1 MARAL
6 DPTAIA
12 APGRMVLPALCLG
25 SFITTLAFVA
35 PAPFLPAMSD
45 DLGVSVALLGQITT
59 VMMVMSGA
67 LALVVGPLA
76 DRYGARRFIVAGLAA
91 TAVALFDF
99 ALAPVFAALF
109 VASIAGAVAEA
120 TVPGLSLAI
129 AGSRFSGPAARRALG
144 WTVGALASAPIVGV
158 PLLTTVGDLA
168 GWRAAFLLAGFAA
181 TVSVVL
187 VALWLPA
194 DTPAGNDAPRWEGI
208 LDAYRPLLHDGG
220 MRRLYACTLTR
231 SLCWLGLLTYYGAML
246 EEQYDMGTGQ
256 IGLAY
261 MLGGSGYFA
270 GSLAAGGPLARVP
283 TRSLVAVGTVVMAIL
298 MAAPFPGTLPT
309 AAAVAVIPVAAF
321 AGAVGWVGLTALLTT
336 ETPAGAGTTM
346 VFNSALFNLGA
357 ASGAGLGGLLL
368 ATGGFTAVALG
379 LPVFGLAAALLA
391 WTSRSQSTR
400 SAAAPAD

>member
-6 DPTAIA
+6 DPTVIS

-59 VMMVMSGA
+59 AMMVLSGV
-67 LALVVGPLA
+67 LALVVGPFA
-76 DRYGARRFIVAGLAA
+76 DRYGARRFILAGMAA
-91 TAVALFDF
+91 TSLALFDYG
-99 ALAPVFAALF
+99 LAPVFAALF
-109 VASIAGAVAEA
+109 AGSIAGAVAEA

-129 AGSRFSGPAARRALG
+129 AGSRYSGPAARRALG

-158 PLLTTVGDLA
+158 PLLTTIGDLA

-181 TVSVVL
+181 AVSVVL
-187 VALWLPA
+187 MALWLPA
-194 DTPAGNDAPRWEGI
+194 DTPAGSDAPPWEGI
-208 LDAYRPLLHDGG
+208 LDAYQPLLHDAG
-220 MRRLYACTLTR
+220 MRRLFACTLTR
-231 SLCWLGLLTYYGAML
+231 SLCWIGLLTYYGAML
-246 EEQYDMGTGQ
+246 EKQYDLGTGQ

-270 GSLAAGGPLARVP
+270 GSLAAGGPLAGVP
-283 TRSLVAVGTVVMAIL
+283 TRTMVSVGTVTMAIL
-298 MAAPFPGTLPT
+298 MAAPFTGAMPT
-309 AAAVAVIPVAAF
+309 MLAVALIPLAAF
-321 AGAVGWVGLTALLTT
+321 AGAVGWVGLTALLTA

-346 VFNSALFNLGA
+346 VLNSALFNLGA

-379 LPVFGLAAALLA
+379 LPVFGLIAAALA
-391 WTSRSQSTR
+391 WASHDPSTR
-400 SAAAPAD
+400 SAIAPAD

>member
-12 APGRMVLPALCLG
+12 PPGRMVLPALCVG

-45 DLGVSVALLGQITT
+45 DLGVSVALLGQVTT
-59 VMMVMSGA
+59 VMMVMSGM

-76 DRYGARRFIVAGLAA
+76 DRFGPRRFILAGLAA

-99 ALAPVFAALF
+99 GLAPVFAVLF

-120 TVPGLSLAI
+120 TVPGLSLSI
-129 AGSRFSGPAARRALG
+129 AGSRFSGPASRRALG
-144 WTVGALASAPIVGV
+144 WTVGALASAPIIGV

-168 GWRAAFLLAGFAA
+168 GWRVAFLLAGFAA
-181 TVSVVL
+181 AVSVVL
-187 VALWLPA
+187 VALWLPE
-194 DTPAGNDAPRWEGI
+194 DTPAGDDVPQWTGM
-208 LDAYRPLLHDGG
+208 LDAYRPLLRDGG
-220 MRRLYACTLTR
+220 MRRLYASTLTR

-246 EEQYDMGTGQ
+246 EEQYGLSTGE

-270 GSLAAGGPLARVP
+270 GGLASGGPLAGVP
-283 TRSLVAVGTVVMAIL
+283 TRALVSVGTVAMAIL
-298 MAAPFPGTLPT
+298 MSAPFAGTMPT
-309 AAAVAVIPVAAF
+309 AAAVALLPVAAF

-336 ETPAGAGTTM
+336 ETPAGSGTTM

-368 ATGGFTAVALG
+368 ATGGFTAVAFG
-379 LPVFGLAAALLA
+379 LPVFGIVAGVLV
-391 WTSRSQSTR
+391 W
-400 SAAAPAD
+400 APRPEPAVA

>member
-45 DLGVSVALLGQITT
+45 DLGVGVALLGQITT
-59 VMMVMSGA
+59 AMMVLSGV

-76 DRYGARRFIVAGLAA
+76 DRYGARRFILAGLAA

-99 ALAPVFAALF
+99 GLAPVFAALF
-109 VASIAGAVAEA
+109 IASIAGAVAEA

-129 AGSRFSGPAARRALG
+129 AGSRFSGPDARRALG
-144 WTVGALASAPIVGV
+144 WTVGALASAPIIGV

-181 TVSVVL
+181 AACVVL
-187 VALWLPA
+187 VAFWLPA
-194 DTPAGNDAPRWEGI
+194 DTPARSDSPRWEGI
-208 LDAYRPLLHDGG
+208 LDAYRPLLNDGG

-256 IGLAY
+256 IGLVY

-283 TRSLVAVGTVVMAIL
+283 TRSMVAIGTVVMAIL
-298 MAAPFPGTLPT
+298 MSAPFAGTMPT
-309 AAAVAVIPVAAF
+309 AAAVALLPVAAF
-321 AGAVGWVGLTALLTT
+321 AGAVGWVGLTALLTA

-368 ATGGFTAVALG
+368 ATGGFTAVAFG
-379 LPVFGLAAALLA
+379 LPAFGIAAALLA
-391 WTSRSQSTR
+391 WAPRP
-400 SAAAPAD
+400 APAVAA

>member
-6 DPTAIA
+6 DPSAMA

-45 DLGVSVALLGQITT
+45 DLGISVALLGQITT
-59 VMMVMSGA
+59 VMMVLSGV

-76 DRYGARRFIVAGLAA
+76 DRYGARRFILAGMAA
-91 TAVALFDF
+91 TAIALFDF
-99 ALAPVFAALF
+99 GLAPVFSALF
-109 VASIAGAVAEA
+109 IASIAGAIAEA

-158 PLLTTVGDLA
+158 PLLTTVGDIA
-168 GWRAAFLLAGFAA
+168 GWRSAFLLAGFAA
-181 TVSVVL
+181 SVSVVL

-194 DTPAGNDAPRWEGI
+194 DTPAGTDAPRWAGI
-208 LDAYRPLLHDGG
+208 LDAYRPLLRDGG
-220 MRRLYACTLTR
+220 MRRLYGATLTR

-246 EEQYDMGTGQ
+246 EKQYDLGTGQ

-261 MLGGSGYFA
+261 MLGGSGYVV

-283 TRSLVAVGTVVMAIL
+283 TRAMVSFGTVVMAVL
-298 MAAPFPGTLPT
+298 MAAPFTGAMPT
-309 AAAVAVIPVAAF
+309 ALAVALIPVAAF

-346 VFNSALFNLGA
+346 VLNSALFNLGA

-368 ATGGFTAVALG
+368 AIGGFTAVAFG
-379 LPVFGLAAALLA
+379 LPLFGITAALLA
-391 WTSRSQSTR
+391 WAPRP
-400 SAAAPAD
+400 APAIST

>member
-6 DPTAIA
+6 NPAAIA
-12 APGRMVLPALCLG
+12 EPGRMVLPALCLG

-45 DLGVSVALLGQITT
+45 DLGVSVALLGQVTT
-59 VMMVMSGA
+59 VMMVLSGV
-67 LALVVGPLA
+67 LALVIGPLA
-76 DRYGARRFIVAGLAA
+76 DRYGARRFILAGLAA

-99 ALAPVFAALF
+99 GLAPVFAALF

-129 AGSRFSGPAARRALG
+129 AGSRFKGPAARRALG
-144 WTVGALASAPIVGV
+144 WTVGALASAPIIGV

-181 TVSVVL
+181 AACVVL

-194 DTPAGNDAPRWEGI
+194 DHQAGDGMPRWAGI
-208 LDAYRPLLHDGG
+208 LDAYRPLLRDGG
-220 MRRLYACTLTR
+220 MRRLFACTLTR

-283 TRSLVAVGTVVMAIL
+283 TRAMVAAGTVTMAIL
-298 MAAPFPGTLPT
+298 MSAPFAGTMPT
-309 AAAVAVIPVAAF
+309 AAAVAVLPVAAF
-321 AGAVGWVGLTALLTT
+321 AGAVGWVGLTALLTA
-336 ETPAGAGTTM
+336 ETPAGSGTTM

-368 ATGGFTAVALG
+368 ATGGFTAIAFG
-379 LPVFGLAAALLA
+379 LPVFGIAAALLA
-391 WTSRSQSTR
+391 WSPRR
-400 SAAAPAD
+400 APALAT

>member
-45 DLGVSVALLGQITT
+45 DLGVSVALLGQVTT
-59 VMMVMSGA
+59 VMMVLSGV

-76 DRYGARRFIVAGLAA
+76 DRYGARRFILAGLAA

-99 ALAPVFAALF
+99 GLAPVFAALF
-109 VASIAGAVAEA
+109 IASIAGAVAEA

-144 WTVGALASAPIVGV
+144 WTVGALASAPIIGV

-168 GWRAAFLLAGFAA
+168 GWRSAFLLAGFAA
-181 TVSVVL
+181 AACVVL
-187 VALWLPA
+187 VAFWLPA
-194 DTPAGNDAPRWEGI
+194 DTPARSDTPRWAGI
-208 LDAYRPLLHDGG
+208 LDAYRPLLNDGG
-220 MRRLYACTLTR
+220 MRRLYACTFTR
-231 SLCWLGLLTYYGAML
+231 SLCWLGLLTYFGAML

-256 IGLAY
+256 IGLTY
-261 MLGGSGYFA
+261 MLGGAGYFA
-270 GSLAAGGPLARVP
+270 GSLVVGGPLANIPARP
-283 TRSLVAVGTVVMAIL
+283 LVAVGTVTMAVLLSIAFAGL
-298 MAAPFPGTLPT
+298 VPT
-309 AAAVAVIPVAAF
+309 AGAVGLMPVAAF
-321 AGAVGWVGLTALLTT
+321 AGAVGWVGLTALLTA
-336 ETPAGAGTTM
+336 ETPAGSGTTM

-357 ASGAGLGGLLL
+357 ATGAGLGGLLL
-368 ATGGFTAVALG
+368 ATGGFTAVAIG
-379 LPVFGLAAALLA
+379 LPIFGIAAALLA
-391 WTSRSQSTR
+391 WAPRHAP
-400 SAAAPAD
+400 SAA